1 MLLDVDQL
9 PTITTERLRLRWLTP
24 ADVPVLF
31 GIFGDPDV
39 CRYWS
44 RPALADVAA
53 AAVLQQEIVQLF
65 AERSLFQWGIAE
77 KESNR
82 VIGTCTLAG
91 LSSQHKRAEIG
102 FALARN
108 SWGHGYVT
116 EALTALLAFAFDTLQ
131 LHRIEAD
138 VDPRNHRSIAV
149 LERVGFEQE
158 GYLRERYHLNGE
170 VQDALFYGL
179 LRSDFARPQQKSP
192 ADHRASQPSTST

>member
-1 MLLDVDQL
+1 MLLDFDQL
-9 PTITTERLRLRWLTP
+9 PTITTQRLRLRWLTSD
-24 ADVPVLF
+24 DVPALF
-31 GIFGDPDV
+31 SIFGDPDV

-44 RPALADVAA
+44 RPALGDVAA
-53 AAVLQQEIVQLF
+53 AAALQQEISQLF

-77 KESNR
+77 IESNR

-102 FALARN
+102 FALARHG
-108 SWGHGYVT
+108 WGHGYVT
-116 EALTALLAFAFDTLQ
+116 EAVTALLAFGFDTLQ

-138 VDPRNHRSIAV
+138 VDPRNYRSIAV

-179 LRSDFARPQQKSP
+179 LHADFARPQQKKP
-192 ADHRASQPSTST
+192 G

>member
-9 PTITTERLRLRWLTP
+9 PAITTERLRLRWLTP
-24 ADVPVLF
+24 DDVPALF

-53 AAVLQQEIVQLF
+53 AAALQQEIVQLF

-116 EALTALLAFAFDTLQ
+116 EAVTALLAFAFDTLQ

-149 LERVGFEQE
+149 L
-158 GYLRERYHLNGE
+158 
-170 VQDALFYGL
+170 
-179 LRSDFARPQQKSP
+179 
-192 ADHRASQPSTST
+192 